1 MFQAVALLEF
11 LHPPE
16 LFPRPEP
23 PRLSA
28 GSVPSCRSPSPRSRR
43 RSEDLVGGVVA
54 AAPPHCTRG
63 FRDPT
68 RAAAGLPVAICDAGS
83 ASGPCSPGRV
93 RCTPTG
99 GEACRRPDALL
110 GFRSPPGFSPSPPRP
125 VLPPAILPRASG
137 GPSPAAPARARPL
150 PYRPAPR
157 SLHGDEAGRAAS
169 ARRTLLGFFHLVSHL
184 VGSGAAPPWLW
195 VHLGSARR
203 VAAAA

>member
-1 MFQAVALLEF
+1 MFQAAALMEF
-11 LHPPE
+11 PALQSFS
-16 LFPRPEP
+16 L
-23 PRLSA
+23 A
-28 GSVPSCRSPSPRSRR
+28 RSRPASR
-43 RSEDLVGGVVA
+43 RGLCPRAVRRRRRLVGGPRTSLEGLIA
-54 AAPPHCTRG
+54 AAPPRRTRG

-68 RAAAGLPVAICDAGS
+68 RAAAGLPVASCDAGA

-93 RCTPTG
+93 RCATAG
-99 GEACRRPDALL
+99 GEACHRPDALL
-110 GFRSPPGFSPSPPRP
+110 GFESPPGFSPSPPRP

-137 GPSPAAPARARPL
+137 GASPNAPARARSL
-150 PYRPAPR
+150 PHRPAPR

-169 ARRTLLGFFHLVSHL
+169 ARRTLLGFLHLVSCL